1 MRRFFVGAGGW
12 FVLGA
17 FLLGWSATDAAAAR
31 IGVVNVQR
39 VLSQS
44 IAGKEA
50 TEGLEK
56 EKARL
61 QGGLRGKKAELDK
74 LAKDAQ
80 NLQIEIEQKG
90 AIWREEE
97 RNRKTA
103 DLRRRQRDLAREQD
117 ELKRLLE
124 DSQRDLAERQRQA
137 ITRIIK
143 ELRDIVHQIGRDDK
157 FDLILDSTSSGVLF
171 ATPAS
176 NITDKVI
183 QVYNG
188 KKKK

>member
-1 MRRFFVGAGGW
+1 MRRVFVGMGGW
-12 FVLGA
+12 CALGA
-17 FLLGWSATDAAAAR
+17 LLLVWNPGDALAAR

-50 TEGLEK
+50 TQSLEK
-56 EKARL
+56 EKVRL
-61 QGGLRGKKAELDK
+61 QGVLRAKKEEVDK
-74 LAKDAQ
+74 MAKDTQ
-80 NLQIEIEQKG
+80 GLQVEIEQKG

-97 RNRKTA
+97 RTRKTM
-103 DLRRRQRDLAREQD
+103 DLRKRQRDLVREQD
-117 ELKRLLE
+117 EMKRLLD

-137 ITRIIK
+137 ITQIIK
-143 ELRDIVHQIGRDDK
+143 ELRDIVHQIGRDEK
-157 FDLILDSTSSGVLF
+157 FDLILDSTMSGVLF

-176 NITDKVI
+176 DITEKVV
-183 QVYNG
+183 QTYDT

>member
-1 MRRFFVGAGGW
+1 MQRFFAGVGGW
-12 FVLGA
+12 CVLGA
-17 FLLGWSATDAAAAR
+17 FLLAWNPGEALAAR

-44 IAGKEA
+44 FAGKEA
-50 TEGLEK
+50 TQALEK
-56 EKARL
+56 EKTRL
-61 QGGLRGKKAELDK
+61 QGVLQTKKGEVDK

-80 NLQIEIEQKG
+80 DLQIEIEQKG

-97 RNRKTA
+97 RARKTA
-103 DLRRRQRDLAREQD
+103 DLRRRQRDILREQD
-117 ELKRLLE
+117 EMKRLLE
-124 DSQRDLAERQRQA
+124 DSQRDLSERQRQA
-137 ITRIIK
+137 ITQVIK

-157 FDLILDSTSSGVLF
+157 LDLILDSTMSGVLF

-176 NITDKVI
+176 DITDKVI
-183 QVYNG
+183 RVYDS